1 MSYSIKCPGYD
12 GVVSATWQCWIK
24 KECGYSSDVF
34 DSWYS
39 KYCRKDYESDYKKCK
54 YFKEYYGI
62 SYITTAICD
71 TLGLEKNNLFL
82 HSINTFRYK
91 LEQDPKMYKQL
102 EIYDIVG
109 PIIANKING
118 DKKIALELFNDSIIP
133 VCNDLFKNDY
143 YSALLKYTNMT
154 KKLIEQYKDFV
165 SVGLDVFRMSE
176 DIGQIKYKN
185 QYKKSLNFCVP
196 FKRK

>member
-1 MSYSIKCPGYD
+1 MGYGVVCPGYD
-12 GVVSATWQCWIK
+12 GVISAKWQCKFK
-24 KECGYSSDVF
+24 KECEGSSDVS

-39 KYCRKDYESDYKKCK
+39 EYCSKDYESDYGKCK
-54 YFKEYYGI
+54 HYKEYYGI

-71 TLGLEKNNLFL
+71 TLGLAKNNLFL
-82 HSINTFRYK
+82 RSINSFRDK

-118 DKKIALELFNDSIIP
+118 DKEIALELFNSSIVP

-143 YSALLKYTNMT
+143 RSALIKYTNMT
-154 KKLIEQYKDFV
+154 KGLIEQYKDSV
-165 SVGLDVFRMSE
+165 SIGLDVYKMSE
-176 DIGQIKYKN
+176 DIGQVKYGN
-185 QYKKSLNFCVP
+185 QYKKSLNFGVT
-196 FKRK
+196 FKR